1 MVGISTLYAAR
12 YREAWNVNGNHGDVL
27 VSVEQLSKKFCRDL
41 KRSVIYAGSDIFSE
55 LIGRSR
61 RSDLRYKEFYALK
74 DVTFSV
80 KRGQAVGL
88 VGANGSGK
96 TTLLRVIS
104 GLLKPDSGR
113 VCVLGAVAP
122 LIALG
127 AGFSP
132 VLSGRENI
140 YINMSILGMTR
151 NQINEVYDEVVDF
164 AEIGDA
170 LEAPVQSYSSGMLA
184 RLGFACAV
192 HTCPELL
199 LVDEVLSVG
208 DMSFRIKCYR
218 RLAQMRQMGTSF
230 LFVSHSPT
238 AVQSICDSAVYLSK
252 GRVVMID
259 SAMEVMQRY
268 ERDLF
273 SSKQVSTSGDMALM
287 EKKSDLYIERISF
300 RASDGS
306 TMSGL
311 KPGEPASLHV
321 RCCGNKPLEN
331 VSLNVIVREL
341 NAETGL
347 MLVLESLRDG
357 KTFST
362 PAAHFVFCL
371 KMEYCGLRPG
381 LYTAKIYLTAGP
393 YFDVIDAV
401 ESFIFRVDASALTGV
416 SAFYQPRS
424 WHIEQNLND

>member
-1 MVGISTLYAAR
+1 M
-12 YREAWNVNGNHGDVL
+12 NVNHGDVL
-27 VSVEQLSKKFCRDL
+27 LSVEQLSKKFCRDL
-41 KRSVIYAGSDIFSE
+41 KRSVIYACSDIFSE

-61 RSDLRYKEFYALK
+61 SSHLRYKEFYALK

-96 TTLLRVIS
+96 TTLLKVIS

-113 VCVLGAVAP
+113 VSVLGSVAP

-140 YINMSILGMTR
+140 YVNMAILGMTR
-151 NQINEVYDEVVDF
+151 DQINDVYEEVVDF

-184 RLGFACAV
+184 RLGFACAI
-192 HTCPELL
+192 HTRPELL

-208 DMSFRIKCYR
+208 DMSFRVKCYR

-230 LFVSHSPT
+230 LFVSHSQT

-252 GRVVMID
+252 GKVIMID
-259 SAMEVMQRY
+259 SVTEVMQRY

-273 SSKQVSTSGDMALM
+273 SSKQVSTSGDMILT
-287 EKKSDLYIERISF
+287 EKKSDLYIERLSF
-300 RASDGS
+300 RTPDGN

-311 KPGEPASLHV
+311 TPGEPASLHV
-321 RCCGNKPLEN
+321 QCCGNKRLED

-362 PAAHFVFCL
+362 PPARFVFCL
-371 KMEYCGLRPG
+371 RMEYCSLRPG
-381 LYTAKIYLTAGP
+381 LYTAKVYLTAGP

-401 ESFIFRVDASALTGV
+401 ESYIFRVDASSRTGA

-424 WHIEQNLND
+424 WHIE

>member
-1 MVGISTLYAAR
+1 
-12 YREAWNVNGNHGDVL
+12 VNINHGDVL
-27 VSVEQLSKKFCRDL
+27 LSVEQLSKKFCRDL

-61 RSDLRYKEFYALK
+61 SSNLRYKEFYALK

-104 GLLKPDSGR
+104 GLLKPDSGQ

-140 YINMSILGMTR
+140 YVNMAILGMTR
-151 NQINEVYDEVVDF
+151 DQINDVYEEVINF
-164 AEIGDA
+164 ADIGDA

-184 RLGFACAV
+184 RLGFACAI
-192 HTCPELL
+192 HTRPELL

-208 DMSFRIKCYR
+208 DMSFRVKCYR
-218 RLAQMRQMGTSF
+218 RLAQMRQTGTSF

-252 GRVVMID
+252 GNVVMID
-259 SAMEVMQRY
+259 SVTEVMQRY
-268 ERDLF
+268 ESDLF
-273 SSKQVSTSGDMALM
+273 SSKQVSTSGDMRLT
-287 EKKSDLYIERISF
+287 EKNSEVFIERLSF

-306 TMSGL
+306 PMSAL
-311 KPGEPASLHV
+311 TPGEPASLHV
-321 RCCGNKPLEN
+321 QCRGNKPLDN

-347 MLVLESLRDG
+347 LLVLESLRDA

-362 PAAHFVFCL
+362 PTGDFIL
-371 KMEYCGLRPG
+371 QLRMEYCSLRPG
-381 LYTAKIYLTAGP
+381 LYTAKVYLTAGP

-401 ESFIFRVDASALTGV
+401 ESFIFRVDASSRMGA
-416 SAFYQPRS
+416 SAFYQPHS
-424 WHIEQNLND
+424 WHIVQK

>member
-1 MVGISTLYAAR
+1 MVGLSALYASS
-12 YREAWNVNGNHGDVL
+12 YREAWNVNANHGDVL
-27 VSVEQLSKKFCRDL
+27 LSVEQLSKKFCRDL
-41 KRSVIYAGSDIFSE
+41 KRSVIYAASDIFSE
-55 LIGRSR
+55 LIGKSRS
-61 RSDLRYKEFYALK
+61 SNLRYKEFYALK

-113 VCVLGAVAP
+113 VSVLGSVAP

-140 YINMSILGMTR
+140 YVNMAILGMTSD
-151 NQINEVYDEVVDF
+151 QINDVYEEVVDF

-184 RLGFACAV
+184 RLGFACAI
-192 HTCPELL
+192 HTRPELL

-208 DMSFRIKCYR
+208 DMSFRVKCYR

-252 GRVVMID
+252 GNVVMID
-259 SAMEVMQRY
+259 SVTEVMQRY
-268 ERDLF
+268 ESDLF
-273 SSKQVSTSGDMALM
+273 SSKQVSTSGDMTLM
-287 EKKSDLYIERISF
+287 EKKSDLYIERLSF
-300 RASDGS
+300 RTADGEI
-306 TMSGL
+306 TPGL
-311 KPGEPASLHV
+311 TPGEPVSLHV
-321 RCCGNKPLEN
+321 QCFGNKRFDD
-331 VSLNVIVREL
+331 VSLNVIIREL
-341 NAETGL
+341 NAETDL

-362 PAAHFVFCL
+362 PAARFAFCL
-371 KMEYCGLRPG
+371 RMEYCGLRRG
-381 LYTAKIYLTAGP
+381 LYTAKVYLTAGP

-401 ESFIFRVDASALTGV
+401 ESYIFRVDASSRIGA

-424 WHIEQNLND
+424 WHIE

>member
-1 MVGISTLYAAR
+1 MVGLSALYASS
-12 YREAWNVNGNHGDVL
+12 YREAWNVNANHGDVL
-27 VSVEQLSKKFCRDL
+27 LSVEQLSKKFCRDL
-41 KRSVIYAGSDIFSE
+41 KRSVIYAGSDIVSE

-61 RSDLRYKEFYALK
+61 SSDLRYKEFYALEN
-74 DVTFSV
+74 VTFSV

-113 VCVLGAVAP
+113 VCVLGTVAP

-140 YINMSILGMTR
+140 HVNMAILGMTR
-151 NQINEVYDEVVDF
+151 DQINDVYEEVVNF

-184 RLGFACAV
+184 RLGFACAI
-192 HTCPELL
+192 HTRPELL
-199 LVDEVLSVG
+199 LIDEVLSVG
-208 DMSFRIKCYR
+208 DMSFRIKCYK

-252 GRVVMID
+252 GKVLMID
-259 SAMEVMQRY
+259 SVAEVMRRY
-268 ERDLF
+268 ELDLF
-273 SSKQVSTSGDMALM
+273 SSKQVSISGDMTLM
-287 EKKSDLYIERISF
+287 EKKSDLYIEHLSF
-300 RASDGS
+300 RGSDGA

-311 KPGEPASLHV
+311 TPGEPASLHV
-321 RCCGNKPLEN
+321 QCCGNKPLEN
-331 VSLNVIVREL
+331 VSLNLIVREM
-341 NAETGL
+341 NAESGL
-347 MLVLESLRDG
+347 MLVLESMRDG

-362 PAAHFVFCL
+362 PAARFVL
-371 KMEYCGLRPG
+371 SLRMEYCGLRPG
-381 LYTAKIYLTAGP
+381 LYTAKVNLTAGP

-401 ESFIFRVDASALTGV
+401 ESFIFRVDASARMGP
-416 SAFYQPRS
+416 SSFYQPHS
-424 WHIEQNLND
+424 WHIEQKS

>member
-1 MVGISTLYAAR
+1 MNA
-12 YREAWNVNGNHGDVL
+12 NHGDVL
-27 VSVEQLSKKFCRDL
+27 LSVEQLSKKFCRDL
-41 KRSVIYAGSDIFSE
+41 KRSVIYAGSDIVSE

-61 RSDLRYKEFYALK
+61 SSDLRYKEFYALEN
-74 DVTFSV
+74 VTFSV

-113 VCVLGAVAP
+113 VCVLGTVAP

-140 YINMSILGMTR
+140 HVNMAILGMTR
-151 NQINEVYDEVVDF
+151 DQINDVYEEVVNF

-184 RLGFACAV
+184 RLGFACAI
-192 HTCPELL
+192 HTRPELL
-199 LVDEVLSVG
+199 LIDEVLSVG
-208 DMSFRIKCYR
+208 DMSFRIKCYK

-252 GRVVMID
+252 GKVLMID
-259 SAMEVMQRY
+259 SVAEVMRRY
-268 ERDLF
+268 ELDLF
-273 SSKQVSTSGDMALM
+273 SSKQVSISGDMTLM
-287 EKKSDLYIERISF
+287 EKKSDLYIEHLSF
-300 RASDGS
+300 RGSDGA

-311 KPGEPASLHV
+311 TPGEPASLHV
-321 RCCGNKPLEN
+321 QCCGNKPLEN
-331 VSLNVIVREL
+331 VSLNLIVREM
-341 NAETGL
+341 NAESGL
-347 MLVLESLRDG
+347 MLVLESMRDG

-362 PAAHFVFCL
+362 PAARFVL
-371 KMEYCGLRPG
+371 SLRMEYCGLRPG
-381 LYTAKIYLTAGP
+381 LYTAKVNLTAGP

-401 ESFIFRVDASALTGV
+401 ESFIFRVDASARMGP
-416 SAFYQPRS
+416 SSFYQPHS
-424 WHIEQNLND
+424 WHIEQKS

>member
-1 MVGISTLYAAR
+1 MVGLSALYASS
-12 YREAWNVNGNHGDVL
+12 YREAWNVNANHGDVL
-27 VSVEQLSKKFCRDL
+27 LSVEQLSKKFCRDL
-41 KRSVIYAGSDIFSE
+41 KRSVIYAGSDIVSE

-61 RSDLRYKEFYALK
+61 SSDLRYKEFYALEN
-74 DVTFSV
+74 VTFSV

-113 VCVLGAVAP
+113 VCVLGTVAP

-140 YINMSILGMTR
+140 YVNMAILGMTR
-151 NQINEVYDEVVDF
+151 DQINDVYEEVVNF

-184 RLGFACAV
+184 RLGFACAI
-192 HTCPELL
+192 HTRPELL
-199 LVDEVLSVG
+199 LIDEVLSVG
-208 DMSFRIKCYR
+208 DMSFRIKCYK

-252 GRVVMID
+252 GKVLMID
-259 SAMEVMQRY
+259 SVAEVMRRY
-268 ERDLF
+268 ELDLF
-273 SSKQVSTSGDMALM
+273 SSKQVSISGDMTLM
-287 EKKSDLYIERISF
+287 EKKSDLYIEHLSF
-300 RASDGS
+300 RGSDGA

-311 KPGEPASLHV
+311 TPGEPASLHV
-321 RCCGNKPLEN
+321 QCCGNKPLEN
-331 VSLNVIVREL
+331 VSLNLIVREM
-341 NAETGL
+341 NAESGL
-347 MLVLESLRDG
+347 MLVLESMRDG

-362 PAAHFVFCL
+362 PAARFVL
-371 KMEYCGLRPG
+371 SLRMEYCGLRPG
-381 LYTAKIYLTAGP
+381 LYTAKVNLTAGP

-401 ESFIFRVDASALTGV
+401 ESFIFRVDASARMGP
-416 SAFYQPRS
+416 SSFYQPHS
-424 WHIEQNLND
+424 WHIEQKS